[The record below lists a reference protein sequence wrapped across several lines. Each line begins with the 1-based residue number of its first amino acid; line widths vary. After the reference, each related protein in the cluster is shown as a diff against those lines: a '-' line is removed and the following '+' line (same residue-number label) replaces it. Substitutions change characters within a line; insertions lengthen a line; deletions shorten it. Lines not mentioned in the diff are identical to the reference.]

1 MYPKLLDLFLSLE
14 IAYVVVFKCFI
25 IKYSSFSFNIPQF
38 HSFNMYPRHMTR
50 SQRMVLLA
58 LDSKK
63 SQSSANNKSTPKFDP
78 FEFDPDPF
86 DVDKH
91 RNVSYSDVSIIL
103 RSLTAIIYFIHV
115 LYYLKIILV
124 QFIYFIHA

>member
-1 MYPKLLDLFLSLE
+1 
-14 IAYVVVFKCFI
+14 
-25 IKYSSFSFNIPQF
+25 
-38 HSFNMYPRHMTR
+38 
-50 SQRMVLLA
+50 MVLLA

-103 RSLTAIIYFIHV
+103 RSLTAIYIFHTCFV
-115 LYYLKIILV
+115 LS
-124 QFIYFIHA
+124 

>member
-1 MYPKLLDLFLSLE
+1 MGEGAK
-14 IAYVVVFKCFI
+14 I
-25 IKYSSFSFNIPQF
+25 N
-38 HSFNMYPRHMTR
+38 HSYMLINHVT
-50 SQRMVLLA
+50 
-58 LDSKK
+58 
-63 SQSSANNKSTPKFDP
+63 KSTPKFDP